1 MIYVYMKSDLVN
13 VDSLLITYFL
23 PLILIAYIWKIMSR
37 EDLIF
42 DKRNNEIKIYL
53 MKFIKDDH
61 FK

>member
-1 MIYVYMKSDLVN
+1 MKSDLVN